1 MNKILCKQNGYLCNT
16 LKKKLEKTYYEEAMR
31 YIYNAEELLKMAVPE
46 EKYYTDLKYLK
57 SAAGTAYAG
66 IEKAAKW
73 YAKLK
78 GIELK
83 GKNVEMIKDGLRKIN
98 KTALRDFVS
107 LYSQIHIGMYYEDNA
122 KIKIVKEAFDDAKEF
137 IAYLKPYSQIAEY

>member
-1 MNKILCKQNGYLCNT
+1 MKKQLA
-16 LKKKLEKTYYEEAMR
+16 LTYYDQAMR
-31 YIYNAEELLKMAVPE
+31 YIYNAEDLLKKAAPE

-73 YAKLK
+73 YAKLN

-98 KTALRDFVS
+98 NTVLRHFVS
-107 LYSQIHIGMYYEDNA
+107 LYAEIRIAIYNEGNA
-122 KIKIVKEAFDDAKEF
+122 KIKSVKDAFEDAKEL
-137 IAYLKPYSQIAEY
+137 IAYLKPYSELAE

>member
-1 MNKILCKQNGYLCNT
+1 MKKQFQH
-16 LKKKLEKTYYEEAMR
+16 TYYDEAMR
-31 YIYNAEELLKMAVPE
+31 YIYNAEELLKKAAPE

-73 YAKLK
+73 YAKLN

-98 KTALRDFVS
+98 KTVLWDFVA
-107 LYSQIHIGMYYEDNA
+107 LYSEIHIAMYYEDNA
-122 KIKIVKEAFDDAKEF
+122 RIKFVKDSFENAKEF
-137 IAYLKPYSQIAEY
+137 IAYLKPYSQLAEY